1 MFFVFLKMLGRSQIV
16 FIFFNDASLFLCC
29 MRELYFPV
37 LPSKDTLLNSSGNC
51 LPKTIMGS
59 FVAGKNTNDSNFIQ
73 VSVHVTQGG
82 NFAIASDTVNGFS
95 FNSTGNFADTGLV
108 SIKLAASG
116 TPTAADTS
124 VFTIRYK
131 TSDCT
136 INVPVTSATP
146 QAIYTLL
153 GAPDTCTPVTVSGGY
168 IKDVSLG
175 ADDIVTISLQATAP
189 GSYSISTNE
198 INGYK
203 FFDSSTVVA
212 GIQTIKLKSIGAP
225 LAKGTDHFTVTAGGS
240 SCTFTVT
247 VYDPVIVTGTDYFPL
262 SLNSYWTYEDVMNAG
277 DTIKRII
284 TGDSAISSTQYRV
297 MHEYDRYGGDT
308 AFLFR
313 KKGTDYIQNGS
324 VDILTVALAYV
335 PHVIG
340 QINFLKQP
348 LTDGESWVSEECLGN
363 LFSGQPV
370 YLQYYFNC
378 VKSND
383 AITVGT
389 HSFINVYHVILLPQ
403 IKSSASNPYNSTNEV
418 FHLYYAKGIGLVYV
432 KGTDNVGF
440 PKKEWRLRNWLV
452 N

>member
-1 MFFVFLKMLGRSQIV
+1 MFFVFLKMLGRSKIV
-16 FIFFNDASLFLCC
+16 FIFFIVASLFLCC
-29 MRELYFPV
+29 QRELYFPV
-37 LPSKDTLLNSSGNC
+37 LPSEGTLLNISGNC

-73 VSVHVTQGG
+73 VSVHVTRGG

-95 FNSTGNFADTGLV
+95 FSSTGNFADTGLV

-116 TPTAADTS
+116 TPSATDTS
-124 VFTIRYK
+124 TFIIRYNA
-131 TSDCT
+131 SICT

-146 QAIYTLL
+146 KAIYTLL
-153 GAPDTCTPVTVSGGY
+153 GAPDTCTPVKVSGGY

-175 ADDIVTISLQATAP
+175 ADDIVIISVQATTP

-198 INGYK
+198 VNGYK
-203 FFDSSTVVA
+203 FFGSGTVVA

-225 LAKGTDHFTVTAGGS
+225 LAKGTDYFTVTAGGS
-240 SCTFTVT
+240 SCTFAVM

-262 SLNSYWTYEDVMNAG
+262 TLNSYWLYEDVMNAG

-284 TGDSAISSTQYRV
+284 TGDSVISSTQYRV
-297 MHEYDRYGGDT
+297 MHEHDRYGGDT
-308 AFLFR
+308 TFLFR
-313 KKGTDYIQNGS
+313 KQGTDYIQNGS
-324 VDILTVALAYV
+324 VDIFTVALTYV
-335 PHVIG
+335 PSVMG

-348 LTDGESWVSEECLGN
+348 LTDGESWVSEEYLGN

-389 HSFINVYHVILLPQ
+389 YSFINVYHVIMLPQ
-403 IKSSASNPYNSTNEV
+403 IKSSASNPYNRTNEV

-432 KGTDNVGF
+432 KGTDNAGF
-440 PKKEWRLRNWLV
+440 PKKEWRLKYWVV